1 MLLCL
6 KGTPFRDSNPTDSPA
21 SSPLNAENGNGAHSY
36 GEPILQHGN
45 IITSHLINL
54 QWHPASY
61 FALNSPPAATS
72 ACTKSIIC
80 MGVGLHLRNSARG
93 GAAHAQ

>member
-1 MLLCL
+1 M
-6 KGTPFRDSNPTDSPA
+6 GRIHTENDPTTWKY
-21 SSPLNAENGNGAHSY
+21 NY
-36 GEPILQHGN
+36 Q
-45 IITSHLINL
+45 
-54 QWHPASY
+54 PASY
-61 FALNSPPAATS
+61 FAPNSPPAATS